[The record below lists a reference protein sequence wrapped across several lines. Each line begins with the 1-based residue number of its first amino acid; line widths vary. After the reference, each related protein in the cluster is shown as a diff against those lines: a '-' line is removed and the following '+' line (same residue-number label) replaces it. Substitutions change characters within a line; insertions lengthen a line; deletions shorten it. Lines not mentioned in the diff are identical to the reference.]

1 MIEVT
6 FINSSAS
13 EEEVEGILE
22 RIKLIG
28 AEILKE
34 ERERLNK
41 RAV

>member
-6 FINSSAS
+6 FINSNAS

-41 RAV
+41 KVV